1 MGLKDPRV
9 GYNSVNEFMGSGL
22 PWVISNTASSTV
34 IKHSFDKIT
43 RHIKISNHAASGVYL
58 RVGFTQNGIAGAG
71 DAYYY
76 KVNGGDSFEIDA
88 RIKDIYVVRDS
99 ATDAAYSLY
108 AELTMIDSDMM
119 PVLTGSL
126 GGTAFW
132 NGVG

>member
-43 RHIKISNHAASGVYL
+43 KHIKISNHAALGVYL
-58 RVGFTQNGIAGAG
+58 RVGFTQNGIAGVG
-71 DAYYY
+71 NAYYY
-76 KVNGGDSFEIDA
+76 KVNGGDSLEIDA

-126 GGTAFW
+126 GGTAYW

>member
-1 MGLKDPRV
+1 MGLKNPRV
-9 GYNSVNEFMGSGL
+9 GYNSVTEFMGSGL

-43 RHIKISNHAASGVYL
+43 RHIKISNHAALGVYL

-119 PVLTGSL
+119 SVLTGSL
-126 GGTAFW
+126 DGTVYW